1 MADTK
6 LSALTE
12 LSTLSATDQIYVTPL
27 VTGTRRDRRMTA
39 ANLATGVASLLGLST
54 DKTNDK
60 IVVFPSHN
68 ASDSTISTIT
78 GAGSASYPNL
88 IGTTGKPVAATWAPT
103 GWADDSGYVAA
114 SAQVAGILSGYDHV
128 VNCLAGTVCGG
139 GHNFIK
145 YSVQGHNIVGGGSY
159 NIINGG
165 YSGIFSGRRNSI
177 SGGPNANFNFIGS
190 GDDNEI
196 ASPSS
201 YACIG
206 TGLSNDILSTGTYG
220 FIGSGTLGVVSGG
233 FGVIVS
239 GNGNT
244 SSGDYAAILSG
255 NACTAS
261 GAYSMAHGN
270 GVSVTGNYSASL
282 GRTNSVAKHYAYCF
296 GRDGVSQGAG
306 TVTISKTKL
315 AEVGDAQAISLVQG
329 IRTTNATLTNMSSV
343 DGDLFELPAGKVSAG
358 TCRVILTAM
367 RDGSADANNDSDYTQ
382 VSYTGEFGFFWNG
395 TNGFLFNASTQTS
408 VTSSPTL
415 DLTALSANT
424 NNDFTPG
431 AAPHVAINSGALRV
445 KVTGIAATTINWVAK
460 MDLAITRVS

>member
-6 LSALTE
+6 LSAMTE
-12 LSTLSATDQIYVTPL
+12 LTSLSSTDQFYVTPL

-270 GVSVTGNYSASL
+270 GATASGAYSAAI
-282 GRTNSVAKHYAYCF
+282 GRDMSAANPFAYAF
-296 GRDGVSQGAG
+296 GRDGVSRGAG
-306 TVTISKTKL
+306 TITLAKTKL
-315 AEVGDAQAISLVQG
+315 VEVGDAQVVSLVQAV
-329 IRTTNATLTNMSSV
+329 RTSGATLTNMTSV
-343 DGDLFELPAGKVSAG
+343 DGDLFTLPAGKVSAG
-358 TCRVILTAM
+358 TCRVLLTAM
-367 RDGSADANNDSDYTQ
+367 RDGSADGNNDSDYTQ
-382 VSYTGEFGFFWNG
+382 ASYSLEFGFFWNG
-395 TNGFLFNASTQTS
+395 TNGFLFSSATQTS
-408 VTSSPTL
+408 VAASPTL
-415 DLTALSANT
+415 DLSALSANT
-424 NNDFTPG
+424 NNDFAPG

-445 KVTGIAATTINWVAK
+445 KVTGIAATAINWVARLD
-460 MDLAITRVS
+460 MALTLVS

>member
-12 LSTLSATDQIYVTPL
+12 LSTLSATDHLYVSPL
-27 VTGTRRDRRMTA
+27 VTGTRRDRRMTG
-39 ANLATGVASLLGLST
+39 ANLAAGVLSLSGLST
-54 DKTNDK
+54 DTTNNK
-60 IVVFPSHN
+60 VANFPSHN
-68 ASDSTISTIT
+68 SSDSTITTIT

-103 GWADDSGYVAA
+103 GWADDSGYVAG

-128 VNCLAGTVCGG
+128 VNCIAGTVCGG
-139 GHNFIK
+139 GHNFLK
-145 YSVQGHNIVGGGSY
+145 YAVQGHNIIGGGSY
-159 NIINGG
+159 NIIDGG
-165 YSGIFSGRRNSI
+165 YSGVFSGRRNSI
-177 SGGPNANFNFIGS
+177 SGGASANFNLIGS
-190 GDDNEI
+190 GDDNEV

-201 YACIG
+201 YAVIG
-206 TGLSNDILSTGTYG
+206 SGLSNDISSLGTFG
-220 FIGSGTLGVVSGG
+220 FIGTGTLCAVTGG
-233 FGVIVS
+233 FGFIGTGTSSTASGSYSAVIA
-239 GNGNT
+239 GNT
-244 SSGDYAAILSG
+244 
-255 NACTAS
+255 CTAS
-261 GAYSMAHGN
+261 GNYSLAHGS
-270 GVSVTGNYSASL
+270 GVSVTGNYSASFGL
-282 GRTNSVAKHYAYCF
+282 TNSVAKHYAYCL
-296 GRDGVSQGAG
+296 GRDGVSQGSG

-460 MDLAITRVS
+460 MDMAITRVS